1 MKFYRRLTPFKAI
14 SFDLDDTLYSN
25 RPIMVATSAAMLA
38 YFKKELSLLLK
49 NKTDIPLDYDIKFWS
64 VYRNKALSIS
74 PDLKHDVG
82 RLRYESYFLGMVDL
96 GLPEAEAK
104 HEAAKAMAHFDFHR
118 SNFTVPDNIH
128 NLLADLAAKWPLIA
142 ITNGNVNTH
151 TININKYFSAVYH
164 SGGESMGKLNKHK
177 PCPDMFDSACAQLAI
192 KPSELL
198 HVGDCGKS
206 DILGA
211 VLAGCQTAWVSSYD
225 VGHPLSILPNVE
237 LTDVEKLRQL
247 LV

>member
-25 RPIMVATSAAMLA
+25 RPIMVATTDAMLA
-38 YFKKELSLLLK
+38 YFQKELPLLLNNNVEASLK
-49 NKTDIPLDYDIKFWS
+49 YDITFWS
-64 VYRNKALSIS
+64 VYREQALSLK
-74 PDLKHDVG
+74 PELKHDVG
-82 RLRYESYFLGMVDL
+82 RLRYESYYLGMLDL
-96 GLPEAEAK
+96 GLSEVQAK
-104 HEAAKAMAHFDFHR
+104 HEASKAMAHFDFHR
-118 SNFTVPDNIH
+118 SNFNVPENIH
-128 NLLADLAAKWPLIA
+128 NLLAALAKKWPLIA

-151 TININKYFSAVYH
+151 TININQYFSAVYH
-164 SGGESMGKLNKHK
+164 AGEESTGTLNKQK
-177 PCPDMFDSACAQLAI
+177 PCSDMFDRACSQLAI

-225 VGHPLSILPNVE
+225 VGHPLSLLPNVE
-237 LTDVEKLRQL
+237 LTNVENLRQL